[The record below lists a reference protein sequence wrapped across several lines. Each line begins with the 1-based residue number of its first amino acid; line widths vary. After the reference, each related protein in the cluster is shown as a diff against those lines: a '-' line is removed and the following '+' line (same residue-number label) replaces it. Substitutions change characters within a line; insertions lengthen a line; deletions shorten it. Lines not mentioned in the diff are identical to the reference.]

1 MITNVMAQIKTLAK
15 WYRNS
20 ANSKWSSLWEGNV
33 TLMDKMMSS
42 VSQLLPRSW
51 QGSIVEAFLGAVGT
65 SLNALW
71 EMNNVKA
78 QLQMLEDE
86 DEDYGQRKRERAR
99 AQEDK
104 ESPLMEESVLKPI
117 F

>member
-1 MITNVMAQIKTLAK
+1 
-15 WYRNS
+15 
-20 ANSKWSSLWEGNV
+20 
-33 TLMDKMMSS
+33 MDKMMSS
-42 VSQLLPRSW
+42 VSQRLPRSW
-51 QGSIVEAFLGAVGT
+51 QGSIVETFLGAVRT